1 MHRLI
6 LLQSADG
13 SWELTEDLA
22 SVVGRDLVEL
32 RTAVQDATGPQT
44 EILRAWATALA
55 LAWLG
60 RNAPDAEDEWR
71 LLAVK
76 ARKWLDST
84 AAVPPGGSSWIH
96 EAERFLPA

>member
-13 SWELTEDLA
+13 SWELTEDMA
-22 SVVGRDLVEL
+22 SIVGRDLLEL
-32 RTAVQDATGPQT
+32 RAAVQGATGPQP

-60 RNAPDAEDEWR
+60 RNAADAEDEWR

-76 ARKWLDST
+76 ARTWIAGA
-84 AAVPPGGSSWIH
+84 AAVPSSGSTWTQ
-96 EAERFLPA
+96 EAERFLAA